1 MTIATALKTYSILS
15 IGDGLVSQIP
25 SLVISVSSGFLVTK
39 ISSANSVGQDISRQF
54 LKAGQPLTAAAC
66 IIAAMALVPGMPRI
80 PFLVLAVGAASVGR
94 MATHAA
100 KKPAKT
106 TTAPSK
112 RADKEPV
119 EELLEVDRV
128 SVHVGVRLI
137 TLVDPRR
144 SHTIFERIGALRRQ
158 FAQQMGLVIPLV
170 RLRDDLNLESNAYEI
185 RLSEIPVAKGYLE
198 PEMFLAMDPGAVQ
211 QKVEGIPTT
220 EPVYGLPALWIQ
232 SKRKEEAELSGYTV
246 IDAESVF
253 ITHLSETLRRHADE
267 LLTREDVQLLID
279 RLRKNQPSLVG
290 ELVGADGAVS
300 IGLVQR
306 VLKNLLASAIPI
318 RELTAILESLAENA
332 SKTKN
337 PGTLTEIVRKSLS
350 RTITEQYKTEAGKVM
365 AITFDPAVEHELTA
379 ALGQEGGEL
388 TLNLPT
394 EVAMGLNRKVAGAWR
409 SAMDQGHEK
418 VVLLCDARLRASLA
432 RLLSRTLQ
440 MLPVVAYDEVVL
452 GTDVESV
459 EIITA
464 QDDPTATTRQEEM
477 ASA

>member
-1 MTIATALKTYSILS
+1 
-15 IGDGLVSQIP
+15 
-25 SLVISVSSGFLVTK
+25 
-39 ISSANSVGQDISRQF
+39 
-54 LKAGQPLTAAAC
+54 
-66 IIAAMALVPGMPRI
+66 
-80 PFLVLAVGAASVGR
+80 
-94 MATHAA
+94 
-100 KKPAKT
+100 
-106 TTAPSK
+106 
-112 RADKEPV
+112 
-119 EELLEVDRV
+119 
-128 SVHVGVRLI
+128 
-137 TLVDPRR
+137 
-144 SHTIFERIGALRRQ
+144 
-158 FAQQMGLVIPLV
+158 
-170 RLRDDLNLESNAYEI
+170 
-185 RLSEIPVAKGYLE
+185 
-198 PEMFLAMDPGAVQ
+198 MFLAMDPGAAQ
-211 QKVEGIPTT
+211 QKIEGIPTT

-232 SKRKEEAELSGYTV
+232 SKRKEEAELNGYTV

-332 SKTKN
+332 PKTKN

-350 RTITEQYKTEAGKVM
+350 RTITEQYRTETGKVM

-394 EVAMGLNRKVAGAWR
+394 EIAMDLNRKVAGAWR

-464 QDDPTATTRQEEM
+464 QDDPMATTRQEEM